1 MPVTK
6 LSKRVVDALESV
18 ERRVIYYDA
27 ALKGFGLSVSPSGVK
42 SWCVEYR
49 PGAGG
54 RRTPKRRMVLGSV
67 GTLTPDQARLAA
79 RKILSAVALGGDPAA
94 IRTRARETPTFIQ
107 FADRYLSEE
116 AAAKLKPTTL
126 TNYRIYVHKHAKA
139 FIGSLRLD
147 KVAPAHVARMHQA
160 IGQTKPPTANRVVE
174 CIGSIYRYAALCG
187 LVEPGF
193 NPTRQIHAFREQR
206 RERFLTSE
214 ELARLGEA
222 IREAET
228 TGIPWVV
235 DEAKPTAKHLA
246 KKKNRRTLIGPHA
259 AGAVRLLILT
269 GARLREI
276 LNLRW
281 EWVDLE
287 RGLLLLPDSKTG
299 RKCIVLNAPAMAVLA
314 ALPRMGPYVICGDRP
329 GTPRTDLNRPW
340 RAVSKRAGLNGV
352 RIHDLRH
359 THASI
364 GAGAGLGLPIIGKL
378 LGHTQ
383 AATTARY
390 AHLDADPLRSASEV
404 IGGRIA
410 AAMGEAFKLES
421 ALPSKTDIS
430 SKFQVVS

>member
-6 LSKRVVDALESV
+6 LTKRVVDSLEIGD
-18 ERRVIYYDA
+18 RQVIYYDSE
-27 ALKGFGLSVSPSGVK
+27 LKGFGVKVSPSGVK

-54 RRTPKRRMVLGSV
+54 RGTAKRRMALGSTS
-67 GTLTPDQARLAA
+67 TLTPEQARSAA
-79 RKILSAVALGGDPAA
+79 RKILSAVALGEDPAA
-94 IRTRARETPTFIQ
+94 LRTRARETPTFLQ
-107 FADRYLSEE
+107 FANRYLSEE

-126 TNYRIYVHKHAKA
+126 TNYRIYVHKHAGA
-139 FIGSLRLD
+139 FIGNLKLD
-147 KVAPAHVARMHQA
+147 KIASADVSKMHHS
-160 IGQTKPPTANRVVE
+160 IGQTRPATANRVVE
-174 CIGSIYRYAALCG
+174 CVSSIYRYAAICG
-187 LVEPGF
+187 AVEPGF
-193 NPTRQIHAFREQR
+193 NPTAQIHAFREKH
-206 RERFLTSE
+206 RERFLTTE
-214 ELARLGEA
+214 ELAQLGEA

-228 TGIPWVV
+228 SGIPWVV
-235 DEAKPTAKHLA
+235 DESKPTAKHIA
-246 KKKNRRTLIGPHA
+246 KQKNRRTLIEPYA
-259 AGAVRLLILT
+259 AAALRLLVLT

-314 ALPRMGPYVICGDRP
+314 TLPRRGAYVVPADNP
-329 GTPRTDLNRPW
+329 NKPRADLNRPW
-340 RAVSKRAGLNGV
+340 RALSKRADLNGV

-359 THASI
+359 THASV

-421 ALPSKTDIS
+421 RSSFGSGHLP
-430 SKFQVVS
+430 

>member
-6 LSKRVVDALESV
+6 LSKRVVDALKGGD
-18 ERRVIYYDA
+18 RRVIYYDTE
-27 ALKGFGLSVSPSGVK
+27 LKGFGLSVSPNGVK

-54 RRTPKRRMVLGSV
+54 RRASKRRMVLGSA
-67 GTLTPDQARLAA
+67 GTLTPDQARSAA
-79 RKILSAVALGGDPAA
+79 RKILSAVALGEDPAA
-94 IRTRARETPTFIQ
+94 LRIRARETPTFLQ

-116 AAAKLKPTTL
+116 AAVKLKPSTL
-126 TNYRIYVHKHAKA
+126 TNYRIYMHKHAKA
-139 FIGSLRLD
+139 FIGSIRLD
-147 KVAPAHVARMHQA
+147 KVAPAHVARMHQD
-160 IGQTKPPTANRVVE
+160 IGQTKPATANRVVE
-174 CIGSIYRYAALCG
+174 CIGSIYRYAAVCG

-206 RERFLTSE
+206 RERFLTSN

-222 IREAET
+222 IRESET
-228 TGIPWVV
+228 VGIPWVV
-235 DEAKPTAKHLA
+235 DESRPTAKHLV
-246 KKKNRRTLIGPHA
+246 KMKNRRTFIGYPA
-259 AGAVRLLILT
+259 AAALRLLILT
-269 GARLREI
+269 GARLREV

-329 GTPRTDLNRPW
+329 DAPRTDLNRPW

-359 THASI
+359 THASV
-364 GAGAGLGLPIIGKL
+364 GAGAGLSLPIIGKL

-421 ALPSKTDIS
+421 ALPSDPDIPYEV
-430 SKFQVVS
+430 QVVG